1 MYICYILEKTNTKP
15 VLENFTVQFFFC
27 KDLIEHLLLGK
38 HYAGSYS
45 GSDHLE
51 LSQIKQI
58 NSMS

>member
-15 VLENFTVQFFFC
+15 VLENLIVQFLQRFNWAFTTW
-27 KDLIEHLLLGK
+27 KTL
-38 HYAGSYS
+38 AGSYS

-58 NSMS
+58 NSTS